1 MEGRDTHNI
10 VLIKKKHYHY
20 TRREEIMTTKI
31 IRVNQIAKEKPNEV
45 FTSIYHLIN
54 KELLLECF
62 HELDGNKAKG
72 IDNVSKEDY
81 LRNLDENLDNLV
93 LRLKNKG
100 YRPSPARRV
109 EIPKANGKTRNL
121 AIANFE
127 DKIVQMAVKK
137 LLEAIY
143 EPKFTNN
150 MFGFRPN
157 KNCHDALRYLN
168 QCIENKYTN
177 YILDADIKG
186 YFDNINHD
194 KLIACL
200 EIHIKDSNL
209 LRLIKRFL
217 KAGIIENGEYEEG
230 EEGTPQG
237 SILSPILAN
246 IYMYYSII
254 LWFEKI
260 KKQSKGY
267 MEIINYADDIVMC
280 FQYKREAED
289 TYQKMINRLKIC
301 SLEFAEDK
309 TKLIEF
315 GRFAKENRKR
325 KGLGKPETF
334 EFLGFTHYC
343 SESKKTSKFRVKRK
357 TSKKKMKKAISK
369 FKTWIKKSRNKKLN
383 DIMVTVKRK
392 LVGYYNYYG
401 ITDNI
406 ESNKQY
412 YRYVNKQLF
421 KWLNRRSQKGS
432 YNKETFNQ
440 IIEVFN
446 LPKPKIKVNIYA
458 I

>member
-1 MEGRDTHNI
+1 
-10 VLIKKKHYHY
+10 
-20 TRREEIMTTKI
+20 MTTKI

>member
-1 MEGRDTHNI
+1 
-10 VLIKKKHYHY
+10 
-20 TRREEIMTTKI
+20 MTTKI
-31 IRVNQIAKEKPNEV
+31 IRINQIAKEKPNEV

-62 HELDGNKAKG
+62 HELDGNKATG
-72 IDNVSKEDY
+72 IDNVSKEEY

-93 LRLKNKG
+93 LRLKSKG
-100 YRPSPARRV
+100 YRPSPARKV
-109 EIPKANGKTRNL
+109 KIPKANGKMRGL

-157 KNCHDALRYLN
+157 KSCHDALKYLN
-168 QCIENKYTN
+168 QCIEKKYTN

-186 YFDNINHD
+186 YFDNINHE

-200 EIHIKDSNL
+200 EIHIKDNNL
-209 LRLIKRFL
+209 IRLIKRFL
-217 KAGIIENGEYEEG
+217 KAGIIENGKYEEG
-230 EEGTPQG
+230 TEGTPQG

-267 MEIINYADDIVMC
+267 MEIINYADDMVIC
-280 FQYKREAED
+280 FQYKNEAED
-289 TYQKMINRLKIC
+289 IYNKMKNRLRIC
-301 SLEFAEDK
+301 GLEFAEDK
-309 TKLIEF
+309 TRLIEF
-315 GRFAKENRKR
+315 GRFAGINRKK

-334 EFLGFTHYC
+334 DFLGFTHYC
-343 SESKKTSKFRVKRK
+343 SESKKTGKFRVKRK
-357 TSKKKMKKAISK
+357 TSKKKLKKAISN
-369 FKTWIKKSRNKKLN
+369 FKIWIKANRNKKLN
-383 DIMVTVKRK
+383 EIIISVKKK
-392 LVGYYNYYG
+392 LIGHYNYYG

-406 ESNKQY
+406 SSNERY
-412 YRYVNKQLF
+412 YYNVYRELF
-421 KWLNRRSQKGS
+421 KWLNRRSQKKS
-432 YNKETFNQ
+432 YTEETFKQ
-440 IIEVFN
+440 MIEILE

>member
-1 MEGRDTHNI
+1 
-10 VLIKKKHYHY
+10 
-20 TRREEIMTTKI
+20 MTTKI
-31 IRVNQIAKEKPNEV
+31 IRINQIAKEKPNEV

-62 HELDGNKAKG
+62 HELDGNKATG
-72 IDNVSKEDY
+72 IDNVSKEEY

-93 LRLKNKG
+93 LRLKSKG
-100 YRPSPARRV
+100 YRPSPARKV
-109 EIPKANGKTRNL
+109 KIPKANGKMRGL

-157 KNCHDALRYLN
+157 KSCHDALKYLN
-168 QCIENKYTN
+168 QCIEKKYTN

-186 YFDNINHD
+186 YFDNINHE

-200 EIHIKDSNL
+200 EIHIKDNNL
-209 LRLIKRFL
+209 IRLIKRFL
-217 KAGIIENGEYEEG
+217 KAGIIENGKYEEG
-230 EEGTPQG
+230 TEGTPQG

-267 MEIINYADDIVMC
+267 MEIINYADDMVIC
-280 FQYKREAED
+280 FQYKNEAED
-289 TYQKMINRLKIC
+289 IYNKMKNRLRIC
-301 SLEFAEDK
+301 GLEFAEDK
-309 TKLIEF
+309 TRLIEF
-315 GRFAKENRKR
+315 GRFAGINRKK
-325 KGLGKPETF
+325 KGFGKPETF
-334 EFLGFTHYC
+334 DFLGFTHYC
-343 SESKKTSKFRVKRK
+343 SESKKTGKFRVKRK
-357 TSKKKMKKAISK
+357 TSKKKLKKAISN
-369 FKTWIKKSRNKKLN
+369 FKIWIKANRNKKLN
-383 DIMVTVKRK
+383 EIIISVKKK
-392 LVGYYNYYG
+392 LIGHYNYYG

-406 ESNKQY
+406 SSNERY
-412 YRYVNKQLF
+412 YYNVYRELF
-421 KWLNRRSQKGS
+421 KWLNRRSQKKS
-432 YNKETFNQ
+432 YTEETFKQ
-440 IIEVFN
+440 MIEILE